1 MTSRSIVNPRARVS
15 AIAILACLWLGLPI
29 HARGDIT
36 SIVSFGDSLTD
47 TGNVF
52 AATGQPPAP
61 YYMGRFSNGPLWIE
75 YLANQLG
82 VAAPT
87 ASLLGGSNYAWAG
100 AATGDGL
107 APSGVPNTG
116 LQISNYLASNTP
128 GATQLF
134 TLWAGGIDFLAVGQ
148 TNPSIPVSNIGS
160 EITILANAGAK
171 LFMVPNLPLL
181 GDIPATNTLPQSQR
195 DALNQLT
202 SSFDSL
208 LHSELSQL
216 RQSLGITIYEPDIK
230 GFAENAIAN
239 PAQYGF
245 TNVTTTALGDGVL
258 SGQGY
263 LFWDSI
269 HPTTDGHQL
278 IAGIAAASM
287 VPEPDSMTLML
298 GSLGLLFV
306 GWKVSRSRTA

>member
-1 MTSRSIVNPRARVS
+1 
-15 AIAILACLWLGLPI
+15 LWLNAAVKAG
-29 HARGDIT
+29 GIT
-36 SIVSFGDSLTD
+36 GIVSFGDSLTD
-47 TGNVF
+47 TGNLY

-61 YYMGRFSNGPLWIE
+61 YDQGRFSNGPLWVE

-100 AATGDGL
+100 ADTGDGVN
-107 APSGVPNTG
+107 ADGVPNTG
-116 LQISNYLASNTP
+116 LQIGTYLASNTP

-134 TLWAGGIDFLAVGQ
+134 TLWAGANDLLRGQ

-160 EITILANAGAK
+160 EIATLASAGAR

-181 GDIPATNTLPQSQR
+181 GNLPATNTLPQSQR
-195 DALNQLT
+195 DGLNQLA

-216 RQSLGITIYEPDIK
+216 RQSLGITIYELDIK
-230 GFAENAIAN
+230 TLAEDIIAN
-239 PAQYGF
+239 PAQNGF
-245 TNVTTTALGDGVL
+245 TNVTTSAFGDGVL

-263 LFWDSI
+263 LFWDGI
-269 HPTTDGHQL
+269 HPTTVGHQFV
-278 IAGIAAASM
+278 AGVAAASM
-287 VPEPDSMTLML
+287 VPEPSSMVLIL
-298 GSLGLLFV
+298 SGLAASTV
-306 GWKVSRSRTA
+306 GWKLRRGRTA